1 MSKMIDLKQAME
13 HIKDGDTIMVGG
25 FLVNGTPEKLMDA
38 LVESGKKDLTLI
50 CNDTGFPDRGVGK
63 LVVNKQFKKIITS
76 HIGTN
81 RETGNQ
87 MNNGETEVVLV
98 PQGTLIER
106 IRAGGYGLG
115 GVLTPTGVGTD
126 VEKGKEKITID
137 GKEYLLE
144 KPLKADVALLYANK
158 VDTFGNMVFRGA
170 AVNFNPLM
178 ATAAKTVI
186 VQSPTIVEK
195 GEIDQNDVKVSGIFV
210 DYIVEGSN
218 D

>member
-98 PQGTLIER
+98 PQGTLIEQ

-144 KPLKADVALLYANK
+144 KPLKADVALLYAKK

>member
-87 MNNGETEVVLV
+87 MNSGETEVVLV
-98 PQGTLIER
+98 PQGTLIEQ

>member
-25 FLVNGTPEKLMDA
+25 FLVNGTPEKLIDA

-87 MNNGETEVVLV
+87 MNSGETEVVLV
-98 PQGTLIER
+98 PQGTLIEQ

>member
-98 PQGTLIER
+98 PQGTLIEQ